1 MVDKEQAKMPM
12 LVYVSHEKKRSYPHH
27 FKAGALNVL
36 EERGRP
42 LQWTN
47 QVVDKKQAERYE
59 KEIFDFQGA
68 TLMLVPLI
76 TLAILNM
83 VCLIGWVFKVIVRGS
98 YDEMFGQIFL
108 TSFILVNSY
117 PLY

>member
-59 KEIFDFQGA
+59 KEIFDFQGGKAYA
-68 TLMLVPLI
+68 THVE
-76 TLAILNM
+76 
-83 VCLIGWVFKVIVRGS
+83 RGGERKKERS
-98 YDEMFGQIFL
+98 TKQKDAVTCYTFNNG
-108 TSFILVNSY
+108 
-117 PLY
+117 